1 MTRPTPTNY
10 TGTVNATDMTTV
22 QGYIDTAAAQ
32 LATAASNANATG
44 KTAIQN
50 ACLSLQ
56 NIAAAAESGLDQASG
71 TFAPSGGWGKG
82 DHP

>member
-1 MTRPTPTNY
+1 MTRPSPADY
-10 TGTVNATDMTTV
+10 TGTVYATAMTTV
-22 QGYIDTAAAQ
+22 QSYIDSAATQ
-32 LATAASNANATG
+32 LATASSNANATG

-56 NIAAAAESGLDQASG
+56 NIAAAAETGLGQGTG